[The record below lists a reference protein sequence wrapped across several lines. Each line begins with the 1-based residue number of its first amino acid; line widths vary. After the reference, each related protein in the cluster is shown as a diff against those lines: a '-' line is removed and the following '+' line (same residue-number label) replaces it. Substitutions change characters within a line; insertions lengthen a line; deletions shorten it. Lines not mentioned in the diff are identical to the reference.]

1 MEVGAGPEMTTP
13 EQPGMAY
20 VRGIDSAELAAETVG
35 QALVRASR
43 DDGDGA
49 ALVWL
54 TDAGVDSM
62 TWAQLYARSCSAAAS
77 LPRTSTGKVR
87 KHLPRE
93 WHQDDT
99 LDARCGVAGPAPGGE
114 RH

>member
-20 VRGIDSAELAAETVG
+20 VRGIDSAELAQETVG

-43 DDGDGA
+43 DAANGA

-54 TDAGVDSM
+54 TDAEWVI
-62 TWAQLYARSCSAAAS
+62 AAS

-87 KHLPRE
+87 KHLLRE
-93 WHQDDT
+93 WHQDGT
-99 LDARCGVAGPAPGGE
+99 LHARCGVAGPAPGGE